1 MLCDYCIHPV
11 ADTCIPS
18 EVSWI
23 HAVAAPLRRHS
34 SCICCCI
41 GMIAKK
47 DFHSPW
53 VAYSKEGGAG
63 GKERYRMRAAFDPYM
78 PPDPTVLSEVFTTS
92 RDDDDD
98 DDAA

>member
-1 MLCDYCIHPV
+1 MHVAASLCRH
-11 ADTCIPS
+11 ATCI
-18 EVSWI
+18 
-23 HAVAAPLRRHS
+23 
-34 SCICCCI
+34 CCI

-63 GKERYRMRAAFDPYM
+63 DKERYRMIAAFDPYM

-92 RDDDDD
+92 RDD
-98 DDAA
+98 A